1 MTNAEYRR
9 APWSGVEQLL
19 GVSLMS
25 VLLLGCPE
33 DPDSMGSG
41 GSAQTGTPTT
51 GTPTTAGTMTAAQTE
66 GSGGSTSGSADGTG
80 ADSSSDG
87 GSEESSGG
95 DDPPVGLCPEGK
107 DYGNPVPDG
116 ATPTLVADGFR
127 GAEGVVWSDVEQAL
141 FFSEIDRNKP
151 AEVSWQ
157 DQQSGSIIR
166 LDPSD
171 GSHEIWVAES
181 GTNGL
186 ALSIDG
192 QSLVAASFATRSL
205 LNYTLPDPVQTELV
219 PPPARL
225 PFNAP
230 NDIAIR
236 SDGTIY
242 FTDPTWH
249 LEGAN
254 GGMPEPGSMRVYRV
268 SPEGD
273 VSIVDDTL
281 TQPNGISLSPDER
294 TLYVTSVYPD
304 SLAPNWTVTGYLQRF
319 DVMDDG
325 STANGALFT
334 ELQGAGPDGMAI
346 DCAGNIYLT
355 VTRGQEGTTPGVEI
369 YDPDAQLLGTL
380 TFGDPPLPASN
391 AAFGGP
397 DRTTLY
403 VTVEQNNPDPA
414 QRVFGV
420 YGVELNIPGFPY

>member
-1 MTNAEYRR
+1 
-9 APWSGVEQLL
+9 
-19 GVSLMS
+19 
-25 VLLLGCPE
+25 
-33 DPDSMGSG
+33 MGSG
-41 GSAQTGTPTT
+41 GSAETGA
-51 GTPTTAGTMTAAQTE
+51 PTTAGTMTAAGTE
-66 GSGGSTSGSADGTG
+66 GSEGSTSGSADETS
-80 ADSSSDG
+80 ANSSSGG

-95 DDPPVGLCPEGK
+95 DDPPVGLCPEGEV
-107 DYGNPVPDG
+107 YGNPVPDG

-127 GAEGVVWSDVEQAL
+127 GAEGVVWSEVEQAL

-171 GSHEIWVAES
+171 GSHEVWVAES

-186 ALSIDG
+186 ALSTDG
-192 QSLVAASFATRSL
+192 QSLLAASFATRSI
-205 LNYTLPDPVQTELV
+205 LNYTLPDARQTEFV

-230 NDIAIR
+230 NDLAIR

-249 LEGAN
+249 LEGAD
-254 GGMPEPGSMRVYRV
+254 GGMPEPGSMPVYRV
-268 SPEGD
+268 SPEGE
-273 VSIVDDTL
+273 VSIIDDTL

-294 TLYVTSVYPD
+294 TLYVTSLYPD
-304 SLAPNWTVTGYLQRF
+304 SLAPDWTVTGYLQRYE
-319 DVMDDG
+319 VMEDG
-325 STANGALFT
+325 STTNGETFT
-334 ELQGAGPDGMAI
+334 ELQGAGPDGMAV

-369 YDPDAQLLGTL
+369 YDPEAQLLGTL

-397 DRTTLY
+397 DRRTLF
-403 VTVEQNNPDPA
+403 VTIERHSNEPD
-414 QRVFGV
+414 QRVYGV
-420 YGVELNIPGFPY
+420 YGVELNIPGLPY